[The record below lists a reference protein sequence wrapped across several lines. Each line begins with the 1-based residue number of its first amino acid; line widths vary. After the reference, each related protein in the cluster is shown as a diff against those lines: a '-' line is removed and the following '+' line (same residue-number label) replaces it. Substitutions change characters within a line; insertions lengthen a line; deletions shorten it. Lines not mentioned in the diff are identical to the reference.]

1 MFDPDY
7 LIKREQQEL
16 EAARRA
22 SDVRVRRLHL
32 EMADA
37 YTLRISELKRQERL
51 STMASVNDR
60 AAHVQALNAG
70 QVEESLIGC

>member
-1 MFDPDY
+1 MFDADY

-22 SDVRVRRLHL
+22 SDVRARRLHL

-37 YTLRISELKRQERL
+37 YTFRVSELKRQERL
-51 STMASVNDR
+51 NHGFRQWRGSP
-60 AAHVQALNAG
+60 QALNRAR
-70 QVEESLIGC
+70 